1 MDARYITVLPRATE
15 KAYAMAQ
22 SNVYVFEVP
31 LNANKNEIS
40 QAVAEQF
47 NVTVINIKTLVQ
59 AGKAIRYNKGKGTH
73 PGMTH
78 RKDLKK
84 AYVTLAEGDSIKMFD
99 ETPVSEEK
107 APAKASAKDK
117 K

>member
-1 MDARYITVLPRATE
+1 MDTRYITVLPRATE

-47 NVTVINIKTLVQ
+47 NVTVINIKTLVH
-59 AGKAIRYNKGKGTH
+59 AGKAIRFNKGKGSH
-73 PGMTH
+73 PGMTT

-84 AYVTLAEGDSIKMFD
+84 AYVTLAEGDSIKVFD
-99 ETPVSEEK
+99 EAPADEVK
-107 APAKASAKDK
+107 APAKSNTKDK